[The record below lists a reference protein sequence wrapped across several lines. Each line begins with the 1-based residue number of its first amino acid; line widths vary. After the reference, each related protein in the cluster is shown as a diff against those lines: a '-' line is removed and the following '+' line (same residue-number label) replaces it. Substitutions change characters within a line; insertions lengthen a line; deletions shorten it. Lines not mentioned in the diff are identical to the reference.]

1 MDLKGKKVLLTGATG
16 GIGQAIL
23 KSCIEAGATVVAS
36 GTRQDALEV
45 LCAECGDQA
54 IPITCDLRDR
64 ESIQELCN
72 AALEKLGT
80 IDILI
85 CNAGITKDNLS
96 MRMKIDAWD
105 DVINVNLTS
114 TFLLNQ
120 FVSKVM
126 LKQEY
131 GRVINISSVVAI
143 TGNPGQANY
152 VAAKAG
158 MIGFT
163 KTMADEFA
171 TRNITF
177 NCIAPGFIE
186 SPMTEKLTDS
196 QKEQIFKKI
205 PMQRMGIPEEIAY
218 GVLFLA
224 SDKSSYITGQTLHI
238 NGGMLK
244 V

>member
-1 MDLKGKKVLLTGATG
+1 MDLTGKKVLLTGATG

-23 KSCIEAGATVVAS
+23 KSCVEAGATVVAS
-36 GTRQDALEV
+36 GTRKELLEEI
-45 LCAECGDQA
+45 CRQFSDKA
-54 IPITCDLRDR
+54 IPITCNLTDQ
-64 ESIQELCN
+64 ESIKNLVSSTVDR
-72 AALEKLGT
+72 LGT

-96 MRMKIDAWD
+96 MRMKMDDWD

-120 FVSKVM
+120 LASKIM
-126 LKQEY
+126 LKQKY
-131 GRVINISSVVAI
+131 GRVINISSIVAV

-158 MIGFT
+158 MIGLT
-163 KTMADEFA
+163 KSMADEFA

-177 NCIAPGFIE
+177 NCIAPGFIDT
-186 SPMTEKLTDS
+186 PMTDKLNDS
-196 QKEQIFKKI
+196 QKEEIAKKI
-205 PMQRMGIPEEIAY
+205 PMQRMGTADEIAY

-244 V
+244 A

>member
-23 KSCIEAGATVVAS
+23 KSFIEAGATLVAS
-36 GTRQDALEV
+36 GTRKEV
-45 LCAECGDQA
+45 LEDLCSQFADKA
-54 IPITCDLRDR
+54 IPIICDLRSQ
-64 ESIQELCN
+64 ESIKHLFN
-72 AALEKLGT
+72 SAIEKLGT

-96 MRMKIDAWD
+96 MMMKMDDWN

-114 TFLLNQ
+114 TFFLNQ
-120 FVSKVM
+120 LVSKVM
-126 LKQEY
+126 LKQKY
-131 GRVINISSVVAI
+131 GRVINITSIVAV

-163 KTMADEFA
+163 KAMADEFA

-186 SPMTEKLTDS
+186 SPMTDKLSDA
-196 QKEQIFKKI
+196 QKEQIAKKI
-205 PMQRMGIPEEIAY
+205 PMQRMGTPDEIAH

>member
-1 MDLKGKKVLLTGATG
+1 MDLKDKKVLLTGATG
-16 GIGQAIL
+16 GIGQTIL
-23 KSCIEAGATVVAS
+23 KSCIEAGARVVAT
-36 GTRQDALEV
+36 GTRREV
-45 LCAECGDQA
+45 LDEICATYGDKA

-64 ESIQELCN
+64 ESIQELCK
-72 AALEKLGT
+72 ATVEKLGT

-96 MRMKIDAWD
+96 MMMKIDAWD

-126 LKQEY
+126 LKQKY
-131 GRVINISSVVAI
+131 GRVINITSIVAV
-143 TGNPGQANY
+143 TGNPGQVNY
-152 VAAKAG
+152 VASKAG
-158 MIGFT
+158 IIGFT
-163 KTMADEFA
+163 KSMADEFA

-177 NCIAPGFIE
+177 NCIAPGFID

-205 PMQRMGIPEEIAY
+205 PMQRMGTPEEVAY